1 MKPIFARRGALVAF
15 LTIFATVRL
24 VAETNLVEFQSRG
37 GLPNVLAK
45 LRAGGQVRVAYLGG
59 SITAQ
64 PGWRPKTL
72 KWFQEQFPAARVSE
86 INAAI
91 GGTGSDLGVFRLRR
105 DVLDHQPDLLFV
117 EFAVNDGGAAPE
129 QIHRCLE
136 GIVRQTWRAFPACDI
151 CFVYTLAGNM
161 LESLQRGELPR
172 SAAAMEQVAAHY
184 GIPSIN
190 FGLEVARLEKEG
202 KLVFKGTLPTNDTE
216 RAALGGKIVFSPDA
230 VHPFPETGHELYLQ
244 AVVRAFT
251 QMRASPGLPTLHP
264 LPAPFRAD
272 NWEQAKLIPLTAE
285 LTGPGWMRFDPATN
299 HLARDFSQRLP
310 ALWCAEKPGDTLT
323 FRFRGTA
330 AQVYDLLGPDCGQV
344 RVTLDGKDTGLRP
357 RFDAFCTYHRLGMT
371 WIGSTLSNTVHTVS
385 VTVAPDPLD
394 KMAILAQRQ
403 ERMDRPERFA
413 GNRWYAGALLLV
425 GDLEP

>member
-1 MKPIFARRGALVAF
+1 
-15 LTIFATVRL
+15 
-24 VAETNLVEFQSRG
+24 
-37 GLPNVLAK
+37 
-45 LRAGGQVRVAYLGG
+45 
-59 SITAQ
+59 
-64 PGWRPKTL
+64 
-72 KWFQEQFPAARVSE
+72 
-86 INAAI
+86 
-91 GGTGSDLGVFRLRR
+91 VFRLRR

-129 QIHRCLE
+129 QIHRCME
-136 GIVRQTWRAFPACDI
+136 GIVRQTWRAFPACDL

-161 LESLQRGELPR
+161 LESLRRGELPR
-172 SAAAMEQVAAHY
+172 SAAAMEQIAAHY

-190 FGLEVARLEKEG
+190 FGLEVARLDQEG
-202 KLVFKGTLPTNDTE
+202 KLVFKGALPTNDTE
-216 RAALGGKIVFSPDA
+216 RAALGGKLVFSPDA

-251 QMRASPGLPTLHP
+251 QMRARPGQARPHT

-272 NWEQAKLIPLTAE
+272 NWEQARLIPLTAE
-285 LTGPGWMRFDPATN
+285 LTGPGWTRLDLTTN
-299 HLARDFSQRLP
+299 NLARDFRERLP
-310 ALWCAEKPGDTLT
+310 ALWCAEKPGDALT

-344 RVTLDGKDTGLRP
+344 RVTVDGKDAGLRP
-357 RFDAFCTYHRLGMT
+357 RFDAYCTYHRLGMT

-394 KMAILAQRQ
+394 KAAILAQRQ
-403 ERMDRPERFA
+403 ERMDRPDRFA

-425 GDLEP
+425 GELEP